1 MKVAELEGARGVAEM
16 MVSRLDGVILHR
28 WDMGQRSL
36 HSQYWPDLM
45 GDYEPWL
52 AEKRDY
58 ARRYFGN
65 EGTDSCA
72 KSLDSRKSQQ

>member
-1 MKVAELEGARGVAEM
+1 MKVSELEGARGVAEM
-16 MVSRLDGVILHR
+16 IFSRLGGVILHR

-58 ARRYFGN
+58 ARRYFGD
-65 EGTDSCA
+65 EVPDQVA
-72 KSLDSRKSQQ
+72 